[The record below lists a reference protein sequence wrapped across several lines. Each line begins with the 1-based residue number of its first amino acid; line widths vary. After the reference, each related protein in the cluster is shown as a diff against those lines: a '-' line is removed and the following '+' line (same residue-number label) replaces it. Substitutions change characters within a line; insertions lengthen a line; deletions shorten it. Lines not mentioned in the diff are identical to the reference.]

1 MIAKTMLRTCRTI
14 LVILLMELARVT
26 NFKPNLEA
34 RSTINEDYQ
43 ASDPEQDS
51 KVLVELSTERAKSTI
66 NEDYQA
72 SDPVKI

>member
-34 RSTINEDYQ
+34 
-43 ASDPEQDS
+43 
-51 KVLVELSTERAKSTI
+51 KSTI
-66 NEDYQA
+66 NEDYQG
-72 SDPVKI
+72 SEPEQDPRVLVESSTE